1 YPLSLHDALPIL
13 DEAALDLAKVDR
25 RVQRMAD
32 IVEDIDGNDPVFAS
46 ERVDHNLAERRT
58 IGEIEEGA
66 AGMGGAVVMDL
77 RRRVEAG
84 CRERNPGEMGPAT
97 KLGEAPVGRAVLLR
111 GESIEPLFDRLRG

>member
-1 YPLSLHDALPIL
+1 GRVSEQPAARVVDQFLRGQPAHAL

-84 CRERNPGEMGPAT
+84 RSEEHT
-97 KLGEAPVGRAVLLR
+97 SELQ
-111 GESIEPLFDRLRG
+111 SQ